1 MKNKQNF
8 VSYHYIKFA
17 EKIVAFIAKSMDP
30 DKSCEIIKKLIK
42 CFCDLIQNAD
52 VCQTSH
58 AHDDEKLEIH
68 DHHKKTGENRGL
80 VNDDVLIIT
89 KEYHISQLID
99 GLKNIIRYCLQAKS
113 TSSNLVDLSET
124 ETNIDE

>member
-1 MKNKQNF
+1 MHLLSLLRVIIIEGNYFLYSKRSEGLFDNNQFIECIVEGMKNKQNF

-52 VCQTSH
+52 VC
-58 AHDDEKLEIH
+58 
-68 DHHKKTGENRGL
+68 
-80 VNDDVLIIT
+80 
-89 KEYHISQLID
+89 
-99 GLKNIIRYCLQAKS
+99 
-113 TSSNLVDLSET
+113 
-124 ETNIDE
+124 